1 MAVHTPDATLNPDG
15 THRHCRDLPP
25 GRAGPQ
31 GAGGGGGGPA
41 DPPRRVH
48 LFVRL
53 REDLV
58 PEDVLRERIR
68 QQIRGNIPLRA
79 AFTACIRSVYN
90 VW

>member
-1 MAVHTPDATLNPDG
+1 
-15 THRHCRDLPP
+15 
-25 GRAGPQ
+25 
-31 GAGGGGGGPA
+31 
-41 DPPRRVH
+41 VH